1 MFLRIE
7 SLLLKYSDAN
17 IDQFY
22 VLKGVS
28 SGVSSA
34 QATRPCGSGERG
46 APDGTRELADG
57 QSLLAARLGLKH
69 RSGPKMSTSM
79 DIETSGACGDESRE
93 SGVR

>member
-1 MFLRIE
+1 MREMFLRIE
-7 SLLLKYSDAN
+7 SSLVKFSNAN

-57 QSLLAARLGLKH
+57 QSLLAARVGLKH
-69 RSGPKMSTSM
+69 CSGPRMSTST
-79 DIETSGACGDESRE
+79 DITW
-93 SGVR
+93 